1 MPPPCARFTLGSIP
15 RHVLTMTSTSTLGL
29 LAVFLV
35 DILTLVYVARL
46 DDQTLLAAVGLG
58 KLLLFINS
66 AFVSGVVIA
75 AGALLSARI
84 GKHAGGAVARLAS
97 HLLWLAI
104 GASGLVAGLEWLCV
118 GPVGRGLGIEGDT
131 YQAALGFTRLAL
143 PSSVLVAAAQTCAQ
157 MLRAQGHVRQGLLV
171 LLAGA
176 ATLAIADPLLIFAFG
191 LGLPGAG
198 LACLL
203 SAAVSLA
210 LGLFWV
216 RRHIGLSAS
225 WHARLARLHIARALR
240 IAVPASLGNLAMPVG
255 VSYLMAVLAG
265 LGTSAL
271 AGMAVVD
278 RVMQLCFCAFFALP
292 NALVPVIAQ
301 NLGAGRDD
309 RARQAVAVSR
319 RLVLGY
325 GLAVWLA
332 LIGAGPLI
340 ADYFHLQGTGRGLFL
355 DFCHF
360 GAGAWLVFGMDFI
373 ALSTFLTLG
382 SAWWVP
388 VFGWLRGTL
397 GTLPLV
403 FLGARWAGATGA
415 LNGFWSG
422 NMLVALASIGT
433 AAWQARRFFRQ
444 RAQH

>member
-1 MPPPCARFTLGSIP
+1 MPPPCARFTLGSIH

-75 AGALLSARI
+75 AGALLSERI
-84 GKHAGGAVARLAS
+84 GKHAGGALARLAS
-97 HLLWLAI
+97 HLLLLAI
-104 GASGLVAGLEWLCV
+104 GASALVAGLEWLCV
-118 GPVGRGLGIEGDT
+118 GPVSRGLGIEGAT

-143 PSSVLVAAAQTCAQ
+143 PSSVLLAAAQTCAQ
-157 MLRAQGHVRQGLLV
+157 MLRAQGHMRQGLLV

-176 ATLAIADPLLIFAFG
+176 ATLAVADPLLIFVFG

-198 LACLL
+198 LACVL

-216 RRHIGLSAS
+216 RRHIGLSVS

-301 NLGAGRDD
+301 NLGAGLDD
-309 RARQAVAVSR
+309 RASQAVAVSR

-325 GLAVWLA
+325 GLAVWLM

-340 ADYFHLQGTGRGLFL
+340 ADYFHLQDVGRGLFL

-360 GAGAWLVFGMDFI
+360 GGGAWLVFGMDFI
-373 ALSTFLTLG
+373 ALSTFLTMG
-382 SAWWVP
+382 RAWWVP

-397 GTLPLV
+397 GTLPFV
-403 FLGARWAGATGA
+403 FLGAKWAGATGA

-422 NMLVALASIGT
+422 NMLVALVSIGT
-433 AAWQARRFFRQ
+433 AAWQARRFLRQ

>member
-1 MPPPCARFTLGSIP
+1 MLLPYSRFTLGSIP
-15 RHVLTMTSTSTLGL
+15 LHVLTMTSTSALSL

-35 DILTLVYVARL
+35 DILTLVYVSWFQ
-46 DDQTLLAAVGLG
+46 DQVLLAAVGLG

-75 AGALLSARI
+75 AGALLSESI
-84 GKHAGGAVARLAS
+84 GKHASGTVARLAS
-97 HLLWLAI
+97 HLLLLSIAVS
-104 GASGLVAGLEWLCV
+104 ALVAVFEWMCM
-118 GPVGRGLGIEGDT
+118 GPIGRALDINAST
-131 YQAALGFTRLAL
+131 YQLALGFTRFAL
-143 PSSVLVAAAQTCAQ
+143 PSSVLMAAAQTCAQ
-157 MLRAQGHVRQGLLV
+157 MLRAQGNVRQGLLV
-171 LLAGA
+171 LMVGA
-176 ATLAIADPLLIFAFG
+176 ATLALADPLLIVVLG

-198 LACLL
+198 LACML
-203 SAAVSLA
+203 SAAVSLT
-210 LGLFWV
+210 LGLFLV
-216 RRHIGLSAS
+216 RRHIGLSDS
-225 WHARLARLHIARALR
+225 WHARLARLHTVRALR

-265 LGTSAL
+265 QGASAL

-278 RVMQLCFCAFFALP
+278 RVLQLCFCAFFALP

-301 NLGAGRDD
+301 NIGAGLDQ

-325 GLAVWLA
+325 GLIVWLV
-332 LIGAGPLI
+332 LIWAGPLI
-340 ADYFHLQGTGRGLFL
+340 ADYFHLQGIGRGLFL

-373 ALSTFLTLG
+373 ALSTFLTMG
-382 SAWWVP
+382 RAWWVP

-397 GTLPLV
+397 GTVPFV
-403 FLGARWAGATGA
+403 FVGANWAGATGA

-422 NMLVALASIGT
+422 NMLVALVSIST
-433 AAWQARRFFRQ
+433 AAWQAQRYFRQ
-444 RAQH
+444 RARH